1 MKLLTKIQ
9 SISDIITN
17 SSSETF
23 LMHKGDAEYYD
34 GIPSNGCISIDAV
47 GEGWIRNNYW
57 EKDLICNFL
66 NIEEPDDDCFSFE
79 DWNAFVDLYIMPR
92 IDEFDDIYFVE
103 IEDHFADCCE
113 VLEDAR
119 GDAICWKSRH

>member
-23 LMHKGDAEYYD
+23 LMHQEDAEYYD
-34 GIPSNGCISIDAV
+34 SIPSDGCISIDAV

-66 NIEEPDDDCFSFE
+66 NIEELDDDCFSSE
-79 DWNAFVDLYIMPR
+79 DWNAFVDLYIMPH
-92 IDEFDDIYFVE
+92 IDKFDDIYSSDHTGGFIHFVH
-103 IEDHFADCCE
+103 IWNNGFFI
-113 VLEDAR
+113 
-119 GDAICWKSRH
+119 GKSYVQSH

>member
-23 LMHKGDAEYYD
+23 LMHQEDAEYYD
-34 GIPSNGCISIDAV
+34 SIPSNGCISIDAV

-66 NIEEPDDDCFSFE
+66 NIEEPDEDCSSSE
-79 DWNAFVDLYIMPR
+79 DWNAFVDLHIMPR

-103 IEDHFADCCE
+103 IEDHFADCYE

-119 GDAICWKSRH
+119 GDAICWESRH

>member
-1 MKLLTKIQ
+1 MKILTKIQ

-23 LMHKGDAEYYD
+23 LMHQEDAKHYEN
-34 GIPSNGCISIDAV
+34 IPSDGCIHIHKVD
-47 GEGWIRNNYW
+47 EEWIRDNYW
-57 EKDLICNFL
+57 YDELLCEFL
-66 NIEEPDDDCFSFE
+66 GIEEPDADCYSYE

-92 IDEFDDIYFVE
+92 IDEFDGIYFVE
-103 IEDHFADCCE
+103 IEDHFEDCCE

-119 GDAICWKSRH
+119 GDAIRWESRH

>member
-23 LMHKGDAEYYD
+23 LMHKKDAKYYD
-34 GIPSNGCISIDAV
+34 GIPSNGCIRIDAI

-57 EKDLICNFL
+57 DSDLICNFL
-66 NIEEPDDDCFSFE
+66 NIKEDCPSPE
-79 DWNAFVDLYIMPR
+79 DWDTFVDLYIMPR
-92 IDEFDDIYFVE
+92 IDEFDGIYFVE
-103 IEDHFADCCE
+103 IEDHFADCYE
-113 VLEDAR
+113 VIEDAR
-119 GDAICWKSRH
+119 GDAIYWESRH